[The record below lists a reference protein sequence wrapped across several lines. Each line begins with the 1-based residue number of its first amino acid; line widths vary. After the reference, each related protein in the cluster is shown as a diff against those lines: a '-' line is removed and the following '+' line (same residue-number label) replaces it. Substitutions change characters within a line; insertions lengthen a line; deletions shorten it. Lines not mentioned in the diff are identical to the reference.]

1 MERPLTNS
9 THEPIDSVTS
19 PRWTL
24 GVDLGHRSVGLAAVA
39 LDPDGTPSEIL
50 ASNVVRLDGG
60 LLPGSEK
67 SPVSRK
73 AAAGMARRVRRLH
86 RRRRARLKALDRHLM
101 DLGFPVDDGPET
113 YESWLDRAHLVEGR
127 IADET
132 ERRRA
137 TSRAVRHI
145 ARHRGWRN
153 PWLSWSAFAELS
165 TPSDN
170 HKRNLAAAAERF
182 DRETEGWTVGQLG
195 AAGTD
200 PRITIRPRTAKDSR
214 RVAQGEAALLE
225 HRVLQEDQ
233 LAELRQIWTTQE
245 WDLAELPELEKAVFT
260 QAKPS
265 VPPGNV
271 GRDALPGMQTHQR
284 APRASLEFQRFR
296 IQSVVGDLRVPVT
309 ERSRDLRPLTP
320 EERERVTGL
329 LERWHEREG
338 HVPGERPTWRDVAEA
353 VGVSLRN
360 LRGRDTSD
368 YATATP
374 PTMET
379 LDRLKAGIAALKPA
393 AVRRDVAAWFDEA
406 DENQIS
412 AFVSYLADSTDTAD
426 EALEEAG
433 LTDVITGWDDTALE
447 KLGDLSLEPG
457 RAAYSVQSL
466 RRLADR
472 MQSDAIDLQEA
483 RKREFGVDDS
493 WTPPTPSIET
503 PTGMPAV
510 DQNLVAVRRFVMSM
524 VSQFGMP
531 QLVVIEHVRES
542 FLGVTAVEELRRQQR
557 LDRRRREAAEH
568 EVAIASGSQPKAAD
582 VRRYSLIQRQNGQC
596 AYCGAAIGLRN
607 SELDHIVPRAVGG
620 ASTRAN
626 LLAVCR
632 ACNNLKGKQPFAVW
646 ADGDTRTDEAGE
658 KLVSVEGALAR
669 TRSWMTPRP
678 SIRERNELREIRQRL
693 RQRESDEPID
703 ERSMESTAY
712 AATALVERLRN
723 FFETQTA
730 DGGQIPPVR
739 VYRGSITAS
748 ARKSSGVDAIVR
760 LRGKSMKHRGDFRH
774 HAIDAAV
781 CALMTPS
788 VARTLAIRESLRTA
802 HRFTGD
808 EHDWKSFTGDSPQ
821 ARAEHTAWTA
831 RMQTLAKL
839 LRDAVDADQVPVSI
853 PLRLGRRVG
862 RVHEDIIRPFETRE
876 LGGTWSP
883 KELERIVDRRLY
895 TVLHDRASSATSGM
909 EVTEELC
916 AELGSTVET
925 TVDLYGS
932 PAAQIPVRGGS
943 ARLGSIHHARLYAWH
958 GTRGIEFGMV
968 RVFAGELAAMWPS
981 PATDVLTAPVPTW
994 SMSYRRAAPPV
1005 MKRLRADTAV
1015 PIGWIAPG
1023 DEIVV
1028 LPRQEGARASS
1039 LDDLVASVGEDRWT
1053 ITGFEQPGIIN
1064 IVPRLLSAEGI
1075 SEETPEAV
1083 ASVLTRSGRPSTNS
1097 LVPRIRVIRRDAL
1110 GRERQRG
1117 GGRLPSSFV
1126 PFEVAEQRLQG
1137 D

>member
-1 MERPLTNS
+1 MTNHSPAGSISS
-9 THEPIDSVTS
+9 TDWV
-19 PRWTL
+19 L
-24 GVDLGHRSVGLAAVA
+24 GVDLGQRSVGLAAVA
-39 LDPDGTPSEIL
+39 LDPDGTPTEIL
-50 ASNVVRLDGG
+50 ASNVVRIDGG
-60 LLPGSEK
+60 LLPGSEE

-86 RRRRARLKALDRHLM
+86 RRRRARLKALDRRLM

-113 YESWLDRAHLVEGR
+113 YESWLDRARLVEGR
-127 IADET
+127 IANET
-132 ERRRA
+132 ERKRA

-170 HKRNLAAAAERF
+170 HRRNLAAAAERF

-214 RVAQGEAALLE
+214 RIVHGEAALLE

-245 WDLAELPELEKAVFT
+245 WDPAELPELEKAVFT
-260 QAKPS
+260 QAEPF

-271 GRDALPGMQTHQR
+271 GRDALPGMQTHPR

-296 IQSVVGDLRVPVT
+296 IQSVVGNLRVPVT
-309 ERSRDLRPLTP
+309 ERSGDLRPLTP

-406 DENQIS
+406 EDDQIS
-412 AFVSYLADSTDTAD
+412 AFVSYLADSTDASN
-426 EALEEAG
+426 EALDEAG
-433 LTDVITGWDDTALE
+433 LTDIITGWDEAALE
-447 KLGDLSLEPG
+447 KLGDLPLEPG
-457 RAAYSVQSL
+457 RAAYSLESL
-466 RRLADR
+466 NRLTGR
-472 MQSDAIDLQEA
+472 MQADAVDLQEA

-510 DQNLVAVRRFVMSM
+510 DRNLVAVRRFVMSM

-557 LDRRRREAAEH
+557 LDRRRRETAAK
-568 EVAIASGSQPKAAD
+568 EVAAASGKEPRAAD

-596 AYCGAAIGLRN
+596 AYCGTAIGLRN

-646 ADGDTRTDEAGE
+646 AAADTRTDEDGE
-658 KLVSVEGALAR
+658 KLVSVEAALAR
-669 TRSWMTPRP
+669 TRSWMAPRP

-712 AATALVERLRN
+712 AATALVERVQNYL
-723 FFETQTA
+723 ESQTPE
-730 DGGQIPPVR
+730 GVQTPPVR

-748 ARKSSGVDAIVR
+748 ARKSSGVDKVIR

-781 CALMTPS
+781 CALITPS

-862 RVHEDIIRPFETRE
+862 RVHEDKVRPFDSRP
-876 LGGTWSP
+876 LGGTWSA

-895 TVLHDRASSATSGM
+895 TALHHVAASATSGV
-909 EVTEELC
+909 EVTPELC
-916 AELGSTVET
+916 TELGSSMGATVK
-925 TVDLYGS
+925 LYGS

-943 ARLGSIHHARLYAWH
+943 ARLGAIHHARLYAWR
-958 GTRGIEFGMV
+958 GTRGIEFGMM
-968 RVFAGELAAMWPS
+968 RVFAGELTAMWPS
-981 PATDVLTAPVPTW
+981 PATDVLTAPVPEW
-994 SMSYRRAAPPV
+994 SMSYRRTAPAV
-1005 MKRLRADTAV
+1005 MQQLRSDTAV
-1015 PIGWIAPG
+1015 QVGWIAPG

-1028 LPRQEGARASS
+1028 LPPREGARASS
-1039 LDDLVASVGEDRWT
+1039 LDSLVSSVGEDRWT
-1053 ITGFEQPGIIN
+1053 VTGFERATTIN
-1064 IVPRLLSAEGI
+1064 VAPRLLSAEGI
-1075 SEETPEAV
+1075 SEETPKAV
-1083 ASVLTRSGRPSTNS
+1083 TSVLNRPGRLAASS
-1097 LVPRIRVIRRDAL
+1097 LLPRIRVIRRDAL
-1110 GRERQRG
+1110 GRERRRG